1 MAEAPPVPAAGM
13 EALAA
18 ELGALSAEQAA
29 APVNTVEVSGGRA
42 GVRKTRPPGL
52 VLHLW
57 VEPGAVSKGIWL

>member
-42 GVRKTRPPGL
+42 GAARRMQGTPRAGFTPLG
-52 VLHLW
+52 
-57 VEPGAVSKGIWL
+57 